1 MSLPVIDPKHYSG
14 LAPHR
19 RKSLP
24 PVALIG
30 DNVLRIDFGNPRK
43 VKEHHKRYKKAVKD
57 QRKKKVVKVL
67 DLINENFYPLWLTD
81 KNHIVAK
88 GGRSSMKS
96 SVISLKLVH
105 DFMKD
110 PEGNVIVLRKVA
122 KYLRTSVYEQ
132 IQWAI
137 IMLGVQNQFIF
148 RESPMKII
156 HKGTGTAFYFYGVD
170 DPVKLK
176 SAKIAKGYVMALWF
190 EELAE
195 FKGVEDIDIV
205 EDTFIRQELSDSE
218 VKVYFSYNPPRNPYE
233 WVNEWVDRHR
243 EDPDYF
249 IHHSS
254 YLDDKK
260 GFLSKQMLEKIE
272 QYRKNDYDYW
282 RWMYRGD
289 VIGLGDLVYNINLF
303 KPLQTIPSDDD
314 ILVID
319 VSVDGGHQVSATTY
333 TAYAFTKKKRVILL
347 DTYYYSPANQV
358 KKKAPSELSNDYQ
371 KFIENLKAKYPR
383 KPIDT
388 ETIDSAEGALRNQIY
403 KDHGRVLFPV
413 AKRKKETMIDY
424 VSDLLAQGRFYY
436 LDTENNQIFVE
447 EHKKYQWDK
456 KSMEPGKEPKVVKV
470 DDHTCDA
477 FQYYVV
483 ANLSKLGLNL

>member
-19 RKSLP
+19 RKNLP

-30 DNVLRIDFGNPRK
+30 DNVLRIDFGNHKR
-43 VKEHHKRYKKAVKD
+43 VKEYHKRHKKAVKD

-105 DFMKD
+105 DFLKD

-233 WVNEWVDRHR
+233 WVNEWVDST
-243 EDPDYF
+243 EKTLT
-249 IHHSS
+249 I
-254 YLDDKK
+254 
-260 GFLSKQMLEKIE
+260 LSITQAI
-272 QYRKNDYDYW
+272 
-282 RWMYRGD
+282 
-289 VIGLGDLVYNINLF
+289 
-303 KPLQTIPSDDD
+303 
-314 ILVID
+314 
-319 VSVDGGHQVSATTY
+319 
-333 TAYAFTKKKRVILL
+333 
-347 DTYYYSPANQV
+347 
-358 KKKAPSELSNDYQ
+358 
-371 KFIENLKAKYPR
+371 
-383 KPIDT
+383 
-388 ETIDSAEGALRNQIY
+388 
-403 KDHGRVLFPV
+403 
-413 AKRKKETMIDY
+413 
-424 VSDLLAQGRFYY
+424 
-436 LDTENNQIFVE
+436 
-447 EHKKYQWDK
+447 
-456 KSMEPGKEPKVVKV
+456 
-470 DDHTCDA
+470 
-477 FQYYVV
+477 
-483 ANLSKLGLNL
+483 